1 MTATKNAAPAK
12 NAVDSTNDDLAVLQ
26 TANLDLNKVLDSSS
40 EEVADLYGE
49 SLYPLFAP
57 SDEKGRIKPY
67 SRDKM
72 VQFLDRIKPKLK
84 KAAMK
89 DGLNGAL
96 AVLKSEGL
104 HFDVRVT
111 GKASEAFQ
119 LEEKASFNW
128 GEFFKWAGGIAAV
141 AVIAYGGY
149 VLYVK
154 YNESKKA
161 SGTGTGNAIAM

>member
-1 MTATKNAAPAK
+1 MTATKTAPAK

-72 VQFLDRIKPKLK
+72 VAFLDRVRPKLK

-104 HFDVRVT
+104 HFDVRVS

-119 LEEKASFNW
+119 LEEKAQFDWSAL
-128 GEFFKWAGGIAAV
+128 FKWIAGGAAV
-141 AVIAYGGY
+141 ALLAYGGY
-149 VLYVK
+149 RLYVT
-154 YNESKKA
+154 YTESRKD
-161 SGTGTGNAIAM
+161 SGSSVAM